1 MRNTSSS
8 ASPRPRWALLAML
21 AICPF
26 VTLARD
32 ATQPTATTLT
42 PAQADLRWQQAVR
55 RFDQPRQE
63 LLDTV
68 AAGDAHGP
76 FRPKW
81 RSLQAYRAPA
91 WFGDAKFGIF
101 VHWGVYAVPA
111 FANEWYPR
119 NMYKQG
125 TPEYAH
131 QLATHGPLGKFGYK
145 DYIPGLTAA
154 HWDPARWAALFRAA
168 GARYVIG
175 VAQHSDGFAMYDSR
189 LSDWT
194 AVKMGPHRDVIGEL
208 GKAVRAAGLHFGVS
222 SHTAEN
228 DWFFDHGREVDSD
241 VNDPRYA
248 GLYGPAVP
256 QRPAPDDPSDMHLA
270 ADHTYVSQA
279 WVDDWLARTAELEKY
294 YHPDLLYLDWWVG
307 QPAFRHALPKLL
319 AYYYNAGA
327 SRGGVV
333 LTYKLDA
340 LAAGSGTLD
349 VERGQLGAIRP
360 QAWQTDTTISRSS
373 WGYVEHDSYRDAS
386 EIVQLLADVV
396 SKNGNLLLD
405 VGPRPDGTLVAQ
417 EREVLQQIGDW
428 LRVNGAAIYASR
440 PWRVFGE
447 GPTRQAAG
455 AFQEQAAKAYTAQDF
470 RFTQRDGRLY
480 AIELGWP
487 QGGSATITA
496 LAPADGVR
504 QVRLLGADTP
514 VSWRSTP
521 RGLVIQAGGKPPAG
535 PAAYVYEIELAG
547 VDRAGRQASNAEP

>member
-1 MRNTSSS
+1 MRSSS
-8 ASPRPRWALLAML
+8 STTSPWQRWGML
-21 AICPF
+21 A
-26 VTLARD
+26 VLAAWSCMALAAD

-42 PAQADLRWQQAVR
+42 PQQADLRWQQAVQ
-55 RFDQPRQE
+55 RFTRPRQA
-63 LLDTV
+63 LLGTV
-68 AAGDAHGP
+68 AEGDAHGP
-76 FRPKW
+76 FRPEWK
-81 RSLQAYRAPA
+81 SLQAYRAPA
-91 WFGDAKFGIF
+91 WFGNAKFGIF
-101 VHWGVYAVPA
+101 VHWGVFAVPA

-119 NMYKQG
+119 NMYRRG

-131 QLATHGPLGKFGYK
+131 QLATHGSLAHFGYK

-154 HWDPARWAALFRAA
+154 RWNPAQWAALFRAA

-175 VAQHSDGFAMYDSR
+175 VAEHSDGFAMYDSR

-194 AVKMGPHRDVIGEL
+194 AVKMGPRRDVIGEL

-228 DWFFDHGREVDSD
+228 DWFFGHGREVDSD

-256 QRPAPDDPSDMHLA
+256 QRPAPGDPADMQLA

-294 YHPDLLYLDWWVG
+294 YHPDLLYLDWWMG
-307 QPAFRHALPKLL
+307 QPAFHAAVPKLL

-327 SRGGVV
+327 TRGGAV

-340 LAAGSGTLD
+340 LAPGSGTLD

-360 QAWQTDTTISRSS
+360 QPWQTDTTISRSS
-373 WGYVEHDSYRDAS
+373 WGYVANDRYRDAG

-405 VGPRPDGTLVAQ
+405 IGPRPDGTIVRQ
-417 EREVLQQIGDW
+417 ERDVLRKIGAW
-428 LRVNGAAIYASR
+428 LKVNGAAIYASHS
-440 PWRVFGE
+440 WRTFGE

-455 AFQEQAAKAYTAQDF
+455 AFQERASKAYTAADF
-470 RFTQRDGRLY
+470 RFTQRAGHLY

-487 QGGSATITA
+487 RDGAATIKSVT
-496 LAPADGVR
+496 PGDGVR
-504 QVRLLGADTP
+504 SVRLLGSRAP
-514 VSWRSTP
+514 VAWHSTP
-521 RGLVIQAGGKPPAG
+521 QGLRLQVGKPPAG
-535 PAAYVYEIELAG
+535 PAAYVYDIELA
-547 VDRAGRQASNAEP
+547 APPPAP

>member
-1 MRNTSSS
+1 MAIWAS
-8 ASPRPRWALLAML
+8 AALAG
-21 AICPF
+21 
-26 VTLARD
+26 D
-32 ATQPTATTLT
+32 ATQPTAATLA
-42 PAQADLRWQQAVR
+42 PAQADLRWQQAVK
-55 RFDQPRQE
+55 RFDPARRT

-68 AAGDAHGP
+68 TKGDTQGP
-76 FRPKW
+76 FRANWP
-81 RSLQAYRAPA
+81 SLQAYRAPA
-91 WFGDAKFGIF
+91 WFGNAKFGIF
-101 VHWGVYAVPA
+101 VHWGVYSVPA

-131 QLATHGPLGKFGYK
+131 QIATHGSLARFGYK
-145 DYIPGLTAA
+145 DYIPAFTGAR
-154 HWDPARWAALFRAA
+154 WNPAQWAALFRAA

-175 VAQHSDGFAMYDSR
+175 VAEHSDGFAMYDSR
-189 LSDWT
+189 LSEWT

-228 DWFFDHGREVDSD
+228 DWFFDHGREVDAD

-294 YHPDLLYLDWWVG
+294 YHPDLIYLDWWVG

-327 SRGGVV
+327 ARGGVV

-340 LAAGSGTLD
+340 LAPGSGTLD

-373 WGYVEHDSYRDAS
+373 WGYVANDSYRGAS

-405 VGPRPDGTLVAQ
+405 VGPRPDGTIVEQ
-417 EREVLQQIGDW
+417 EQDVLREIGEW
-428 LRVNGAAIYASR
+428 LRVNGAAIHGSR
-440 PWRVFGE
+440 PWRTFGE
-447 GPTRQAAG
+447 GPTRQVAG
-455 AFQEQAAKAYTAQDF
+455 AFQESTSKAYTAQDF
-470 RFTQRDGRLY
+470 RFTQRDGHLY

-487 QGGSATITA
+487 PGDTATITSVT
-496 LAPADGVR
+496 PGDGVR
-504 QVRLLGADTP
+504 NVRLLGSDTP
-514 VSWRSTP
+514 VAWRSTP
-521 RGLVIQAGGKPPAG
+521 GGLVIQVAGKPPAG
-535 PAAYVYEIELAG
+535 PAAYVYEIDLAASAPK
-547 VDRAGRQASNAEP
+547 AGH